1 MMWDTDWISVVERMI
16 SSGLRRPLDSM
27 RCEAKMVLIR
37 VDLPSPVWP
46 VVRRETRQLRSRAG
60 GEQTVTSKTTYRHR

>member
-1 MMWDTDWISVVERMI
+1 VVERMI

-46 VVRRETRQLRSRAG
+46 IVRHETRQSRSRAAV
-60 GEQTVTSKTTYRHR
+60 EQTVASRITYRRR